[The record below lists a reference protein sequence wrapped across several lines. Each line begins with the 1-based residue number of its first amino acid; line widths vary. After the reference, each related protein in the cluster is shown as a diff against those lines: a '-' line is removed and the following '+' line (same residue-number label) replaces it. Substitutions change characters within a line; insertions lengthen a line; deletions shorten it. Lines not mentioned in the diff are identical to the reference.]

1 MHPYVLVPLLA
12 CVVSAAIALQ
22 LWLREPGQGGRLP
35 IVGVSTAAAYWALC
49 EVAWNLADTRE
60 TALLLIRL
68 STPGWVALGPL
79 ALGAV
84 YAAVETP
91 SRRLERTLATLYAL
105 AGVALVLG
113 WTTPWLVRDVV
124 RTSWGWSAVPG
135 PLLPVQYGLTAAAV
149 LMGLLLWRRNVRHA
163 VVGDA
168 EARNR
173 FVVTAM
179 MIPLVVASI
188 TDVLLPLSGVF
199 QFPRF
204 GTASLAVL
212 SVLHIVSFFR
222 YGDSMLVPE
231 GFTSRILETVPDG
244 IAALTPVG
252 RVRAVN
258 GRLSELVGLP
268 REKLVGRPIAA
279 YLSAPEIFASMTEVR
294 DRECDLVPVVGAP
307 VAVSVTTM
315 VQTDNLGVPRGL
327 VLVVRDLREVVAL
340 RNRLLTSGRLAAVG
354 ELAAGIAHE
363 INNPVTYV
371 RANLSV
377 LREHWRTL
385 SKAVEGRADDE
396 LLALLAEGEELI
408 DESLEGVDRASSI
421 VRDVREFSHAGGAGR
436 ESADLNQLLEQTLRV
451 ASPQIPSGAHI
462 ETRFGEL
469 PLVECEPQRLKQV
482 FLNLVL
488 NAAQAIGP
496 EGRIRVHSWRGD
508 GEVVIAV
515 EDDGSGIPPEVV
527 NRIFDPFF
535 TTKPVGVGTGLGL
548 AIAFG
553 IVQQHR
559 GRIEVQ
565 SRPQAGSTFRV
576 HLPLAAEAADAA
588 EAPAA

>member
-179 MIPLVVASI
+179 VIPLVVASI

-244 IAALTPVG
+244 VAALTPVG